1 MLNSRSSVSIFA
13 RLSLSNRFNSIKP
26 VNLLLD
32 SLLLSTA
39 LSLFQEILEFRD
51 IIDVLQ
57 SLFRFSRL
65 TCCFLGETLSVATSS
80 KLNHSVN
87 DIISGGFASF
97 FTFLCFLFEN
107 FFSFLLLLLHLSVM
121 LFDLTNIIH
130 SEIDN

>member
-1 MLNSRSSVSIFA
+1 MLNSGSGVSIFA

-39 LSLFQEILEFRD
+39 LSFFQEILEFRD
-51 IIDVLQ
+51 VVDVLQ
-57 SLFRFSRL
+57 SLLRFSRL
-65 TCCFLGETLSVATSS
+65 TCSLLGETLSVVTST

-97 FTFLCFLFEN
+97 FTLLSLLFKN
-107 FFSFLLLLLHLSVM
+107 FFSFFLLLLHLCVM
-121 LFDLTNIIH
+121 LFDLADIIH

>member
-1 MLNSRSSVSIFA
+1 MLNSGSSVSIFA

-39 LSLFQEILEFRD
+39 LSFFQEILEFRD
-51 IIDVLQ
+51 VVDVLQ
-57 SLFRFSRL
+57 SLLRFSRL
-65 TCCFLGETLSVATSS
+65 TCSLLGETLSVVTST
-80 KLNHSVN
+80 KLNHSIN

-97 FTFLCFLFEN
+97 FTLLSLLFKN
-107 FFSFLLLLLHLSVM
+107 FFSFFLLLLHLCVM
-121 LFDLTNIIH
+121 LFDLADIIH

>member
-1 MLNSRSSVSIFA
+1 MLNSGSGVSIVA

-39 LSLFQEILEFRD
+39 LSFFQEILEFRD
-51 IIDVLQ
+51 VVDVLQ
-57 SLFRFSRL
+57 SLLRFSRL
-65 TCCFLGETLSVATSS
+65 TCSLLGETLSVVTST

-97 FTFLCFLFEN
+97 FTLLSLLFKN
-107 FFSFLLLLLHLSVM
+107 FFSFFLLLLHLCVM
-121 LFDLTNIIH
+121 LFDLADIIH